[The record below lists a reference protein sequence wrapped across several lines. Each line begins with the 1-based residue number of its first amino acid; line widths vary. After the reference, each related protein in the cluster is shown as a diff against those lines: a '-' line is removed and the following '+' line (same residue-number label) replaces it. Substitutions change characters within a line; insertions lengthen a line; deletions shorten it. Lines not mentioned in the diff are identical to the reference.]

1 MDRLLVIVFD
11 SESKA
16 YEGSRALQDLHDE
29 GSINL
34 YATAVLVR
42 DSDGKVMV
50 RQKGDA
56 GPVGAAVGLLTGI
69 LVGLFGGSA
78 WIAAGA
84 GAGTFAGLVYDLA
97 KVGVGHDF
105 LDEIGQSLVG
115 GEAAVVAEVQE
126 DWTLPVDS
134 RMEPLGGVVLRR
146 TRRDILDTKAE
157 TDITTLRSEI
167 DELATEYSRAN
178 DKAKITVR
186 SKMNKVRAKLEARLD
201 DIHARLA
208 ATRSM

>member
-1 MDRLLVIVFD
+1 MDKILVVVFD
-11 SESKA
+11 SEAKA
-16 YEGSRALQDLHDE
+16 YDGSRALQDLNDD

-34 YATAVLVR
+34 YAHALLAR
-42 DSDGKVMV
+42 GDDGKVTV
-50 RQKGDA
+50 RQKGGA
-56 GPVGAAVGLLTGI
+56 APVGTAVGLLTGI
-69 LVGLFGGSA
+69 LVGLFGGPVGTA
-78 WIAAGA
+78 IGA
-84 GAGTFAGLVYDLA
+84 GAGTLGGLVYDLA
-97 KVGVGHDF
+97 KIGVGHDF

-186 SKMNKVRAKLEARLD
+186 SKMNKARAKLEARLD

>member
-1 MDRLLVIVFD
+1 MDRILVVVFNN
-11 SESKA
+11 EGKA

-34 YATAVLVR
+34 YAKAVLVR
-42 DSDGKVMV
+42 STDGKVTV
-50 RQKGDA
+50 KQQGDM
-56 GPVGAAVGLLTGI
+56 GSVGTAVGLLAGI
-69 LVGLFGGSA
+69 LVGLFGGPVG
-78 WIAAGA
+78 IAAGA

-105 LDEIGQSLVG
+105 LDEIGRSLVG

-134 RMEPLGGVVLRR
+134 RMQPLGGVVLRR
-146 TRRDILDTKAE
+146 ARRNILDPQAE

-167 DELATEYSRAN
+167 DELGSEYSRAEG
-178 DKAKITVR
+178 KTKVALR
-186 SKMNKVRAKLEARLD
+186 ARMNAARANLETRLD
-201 DIHARLA
+201 EIHARLTA
-208 ATRSM
+208 SKGM